1 MNKTGIVLEIKKN
14 TAMLMTNTGEFV
26 KVSCTKSIPEI
37 GETYTGTVKKE
48 ISYIKQFA
56 AAAAMFIILLC
67 SSAVYAY
74 VTPAATVAVSI
85 NPALEIKV
93 NRFDK
98 VVKVIPQNKDGIK
111 VLKILK
117 LDNKDINEALI
128 EVVEAAKKDNFI
140 NKAYNDDG
148 KTISITVYAKNKT
161 ITLDKF
167 KNYISSI
174 KINTAINNN
183 GNKSIEQFTKAKS
196 QMDNK
201 DESDNKQVK
210 VNNNTSND
218 IYRNKNS
225 ESNNKENNSK
235 ESSNKDMGSSENI
248 KTNAA
253 YNSNSS
259 NANNKNNIQNN
270 NGSNEKIKSET
281 ESNNKVNQ
289 EKQTGIKN
297 NEDNPS
303 NAENKND
310 SNKKPKN

>member
-1 MNKTGIVLEIKKN
+1 MNKTGIVLEVKKN
-14 TAMLMTNTGEFV
+14 TAILMTNTGEFV

-37 GETYTGTVKKE
+37 GETYTGTVKKKK
-48 ISYIKQFA
+48 SYIKQFA
-56 AAAAMFIILLC
+56 AATAMFIILLC

-74 VTPAATVAVSI
+74 VTPAATIAVSI

-98 VVKVIPQNKDGIK
+98 VVKVIPQNKDGITL
-111 VLKILK
+111 LKILK

-140 NKAYNDDG
+140 NKAYSDDG
-148 KTISITVYAKNKT
+148 KTISIAVSAKNKT

-174 KINTAINNN
+174 KINTVINNN
-183 GNKSIEQFTKAKS
+183 GNKSIEQFTKARS

-201 DESDNKQVK
+201 DESGNKQAK
-210 VNNNTSND
+210 YNNNTSND
-218 IYRNKNS
+218 INSNKNN
-225 ESNNKENNSK
+225 ESISK
-235 ESSNKDMGSSENI
+235 ESSNKDRVSSENI

-253 YNSNSS
+253 GNSNDS
-259 NANNKNNIQNN
+259 NINNKNNIENN
-270 NGSNEKIKSET
+270 NGSNGKIKSET
-281 ESNNKVNQ
+281 ESSNKIDQ
-289 EKQTGIKN
+289 EKQAGIKN
-297 NEDNPS
+297 NEDNPN

-310 SNKKPKN
+310 SNKKAKK